1 MLVCYTY
8 VCSIAP
14 VQRPNGQRLDENV
27 PFSILPFVILAIP
40 LLEIAVFVIVG
51 REIGVL
57 ATISLVMLTTIAGA
71 VFVRLQGLSMLARM
85 RRTLEEGGLPGRDL
99 VHGFM
104 ILVAGFLLLVPGF
117 VTDTFGLLLLL
128 PPVRDTVWAVLKSRF
143 FVVQSYHTR
152 RGGERAAHR
161 PTTIDLDE
169 RDYSSA
175 RKKRSPWQLEDKD
188 PSE

>member
-71 VFVRLQGLSMLARM
+71 GPGASRISISSYASAGMDI
-85 RRTLEEGGLPGRDL
+85 TKLP
-99 VHGFM
+99 
-104 ILVAGFLLLVPGF
+104 
-117 VTDTFGLLLLL
+117 
-128 PPVRDTVWAVLKSRF
+128 S
-143 FVVQSYHTR
+143 HT
-152 RGGERAAHR
+152 
-161 PTTIDLDE
+161 
-169 RDYSSA
+169 
-175 RKKRSPWQLEDKD
+175 
-188 PSE
+188 

>member
-99 VHGFM
+99 VQGFM

-128 PPVRDTVWAVLKSRF
+128 PPVRDAVWAVLKSRI
-143 FVVQSYHTR
+143 FVVQSY
-152 RGGERAAHR
+152 RGPERAAER
-161 PTTIDLDE
+161 PKTIDLDE

-175 RKKRSPWQLEDKD
+175 RKKRSPWRLEDKD